1 MHWILQWL
9 QSWVRDSHCPIL
21 KHILKIATV
30 LSSPAVGSGS
40 ESQNNPCWKGPLQ
53 VIWGQPLSCL
63 GHICSGPHPVKIWGS
78 PRLKNLQTLGNCST
92 AALPSEWEK
101 KILITKSFYHC
112 DLCLLPLVLCSSQK
126 NLAPRLYMGSFLL
139 LPISPP
145 NTLTFSILR
154 QTNPSPKELSQDDQV
169 HPCYHPPSWFSVF
182 PHCSHSHFTTLI
194 TEAFKFTPKEPS
206 LFFFFNQDKQSAVD
220 RTVPY
225 NWTSFPGVN
234 TRDEAFG

>member
-40 ESQNNPCWKGPLQ
+40 ELQNNPCWKGPLQ

-78 PRLKNLQTLGNCST
+78 PRLKNLQTLWATVPLLNYPQNGK
-92 AALPSEWEK
+92 K

-112 DLCLLPLVLCSSQK
+112 DMCFAASCPVTVLLSEESGSTFIHGLVPLAAHFPSK
-126 NLAPRLYMGSFLL
+126 YPH
-139 LPISPP
+139 
-145 NTLTFSILR
+145 ILHP
-154 QTNPSPKELSQDDQV
+154 QTN
-169 HPCYHPPSWFSVF
+169 
-182 PHCSHSHFTTLI
+182 
-194 TEAFKFTPKEPS
+194 
-206 LFFFFNQDKQSAVD
+206 
-220 RTVPY
+220 
-225 NWTSFPGVN
+225 
-234 TRDEAFG
+234 